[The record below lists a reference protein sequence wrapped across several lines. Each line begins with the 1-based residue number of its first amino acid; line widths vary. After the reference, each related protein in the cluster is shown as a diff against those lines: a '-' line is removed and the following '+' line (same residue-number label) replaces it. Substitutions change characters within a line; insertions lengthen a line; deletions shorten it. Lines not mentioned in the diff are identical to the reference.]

1 MEQGIELFKG
11 TDFLWFV
18 IRVALV
24 RVRDVERLSRIVE
37 DGRPF
42 FDARWEVA
50 VHAEDVICDH
60 SVVFFVHIVRD
71 NEKKIET
78 GEKGIRKCDV
88 LVRVFVN
95 IVLKESD
102 RQNT

>member
-1 MEQGIELFKG
+1 MRR
-11 TDFLWFV
+11 T
-18 IRVALV
+18 AL
-24 RVRDVERLSRIVE
+24 

-42 FDARWEVA
+42 FDARGEVP

-60 SVVFFVHIVRD
+60 SVMFFIHIVRD

-78 GEKGIRKCDV
+78 GEKRIGKCDV

-95 IVLKESD
+95 IVLKMRLSG
-102 RQNT
+102 